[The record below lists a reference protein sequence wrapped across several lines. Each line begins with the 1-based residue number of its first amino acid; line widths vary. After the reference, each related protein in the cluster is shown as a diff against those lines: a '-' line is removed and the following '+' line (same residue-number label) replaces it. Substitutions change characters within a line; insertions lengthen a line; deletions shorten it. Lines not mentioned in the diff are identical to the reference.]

1 MSELLVFIIESC
13 IIAAFAA
20 LLYAPCALTPLGA
33 LQQAGYNGRQLGAWA
48 RRKGNMIRSRYT
60 LLAMLIALASLVLG
74 LCFTFAGRWAAY
86 IALLPLP
93 LFALLYGFAD
103 RRALKVPLVGTKR
116 ANRIYALLIIWLFIV
131 GLVLVF
137 LGNVVA
143 FYAQNRFVTDLRF
156 LLLAAVPLLFVPLL
170 RLANVCEKPFSSRKN
185 KKYLAA
191 AAEKLRAAPCKKI
204 GITGSCGKTSVKN
217 FLGTILS
224 EKYRVLVTPESYNTP
239 LGIAKAIEHEDLSQY
254 DYFIAEMGARHAG
267 DIAELCALVH
277 PDHCILTGICPQ
289 HVETFGSVEGVIAAK
304 SEIFAGT
311 NEGGFAVI
319 GLDEYT
325 EKLEPSAQNL
335 VRVTVG
341 EHGECCVQDVV
352 CTCEGI
358 RFTLALGI
366 LQVELQ
372 SKLLG
377 AHNALNIAL
386 AAALAF
392 KLGMSKEEIAAGV
405 ANIDYVPHR
414 LQPVRKKG
422 VVILDD
428 AYNANVRG
436 AQAAVEVLRLF
447 PGRKIIVTPGLV
459 ELGILQ
465 QRENEALGGRLAGL
479 DMVILVGETLVGA
492 VKSGYLDAGGEA
504 EKLTV
509 VPTLQAAQDLL
520 EKELR
525 EGDTVL
531 FLNDLPDIYG

>member
-1 MSELLVFIIESC
+1 M
-13 IIAAFAA
+13 
-20 LLYAPCALTPLGA
+20 CA
-33 LQQAGYNGRQLGAWA
+33 
-48 RRKGNMIRSRYT
+48 I
-60 LLAMLIALASLVLG
+60 VL
-74 LCFTFAGRWAAY
+74 RV
-86 IALLPLP
+86 LP
-93 LFALLYGFAD
+93 D
-103 RRALKVPLVGTKR
+103 EVQ
-116 ANRIYALLIIWLFIV
+116 
-131 GLVLVF
+131 GLVLLLYQLRVRP
-137 LGNVVA
+137 GVVA
-143 FYAQNRFVTDLRF
+143 ADEPLADADMLVAPVEVAQVDGAVEGPRYRVIAHFPFLYRLARPFGGYAQVELSLTDARSIG
-156 LLLAAVPLLFVPLL
+156 V
-170 RLANVCEKPFSSRKN
+170 S
-185 KKYLAA
+185 
-191 AAEKLRAAPCKKI
+191 APVRISGDLEGAGACKII
-204 GITGSCGKTSVKN
+204 GPKGEIDVK
-217 FLGTILS
+217 
-224 EKYRVLVTPESYNTP
+224 
-239 LGIAKAIEHEDLSQY
+239 
-254 DYFIAEMGARHAG
+254 
-267 DIAELCALVH
+267 
-277 PDHCILTGICPQ
+277 
-289 HVETFGSVEGVIAAK
+289 EGVIAAK

-311 NEGGFAVI
+311 NEGGFAVV

-335 VRVTVG
+335 VKVTVG

-405 ANIDYVPHR
+405 AKIDYVPHR

-509 VPTLQAAQDLL
+509 VPTLQAAQNLL